1 MCSGTGDITIM
12 NRDALFAKL
21 ETITNLPT
29 LPAIMKRL
37 TEGVKDPNA
46 NAEKI
51 AGIIKDDPAMMARIL
66 KVINSAAYGASE
78 PITSLQQAVAMMGL
92 RGVQN
97 IALSTSVFETF
108 SRQDERDFNR
118 EEFWRHCICV
128 GIAVNV
134 LYNQTMEGL
143 SRRYARDVL
152 HLAGLLHDI
161 GKIIFEHFFHE
172 EFLRCLELSIKE
184 NIPLFEAECNVF
196 GANHAEVGAWLAT
209 RWNMSEEV
217 AAAVRFHHEPESAP
231 EKYVELVRL
240 CHTANYICC
249 LEKIG
254 DGGDNHAPV
263 FIIGVWKRI
272 GLKVRDIRTMVAT
285 ILEESKE
292 SETLLSIMRG

>member
-1 MCSGTGDITIM
+1 M
-12 NRDALFAKL
+12 NRDSLFAKL

-29 LPAIMKRL
+29 LPSIMNRL
-37 TEGVKDPNA
+37 SEGVRDPNA

-51 AGIIKDDPAMMARIL
+51 AKIIKDDPSMMARVL
-66 KVINSAAYGASE
+66 KVVNSAAYGASE
-78 PITSLQQAVAMMGL
+78 PVTSLQQAVAMMGL

-97 IALSTSVFETF
+97 IAMSTSVFETF
-108 SRQDERDFNR
+108 SKKDERDFNR

-134 LYNQTMEGL
+134 LYQQTQENI
-143 SRRYARDVL
+143 SRRYPRDVL

-172 EFLRCLELSIKE
+172 EFLQCLEVAVKDS
-184 NIPLFEAECNVF
+184 IPLFQAERNIF
-196 GANHAEVGAWLAT
+196 GADHAEVGAWLAK
-209 RWNMSEEV
+209 RWNMTEEI
-217 AAAVRFHHEPESAP
+217 AAAVRFHHQPEEAP
-231 EKYVELVRL
+231 EKFVELVRL

-263 FIIGVWKRI
+263 FIIWVWKRI
-272 GLKVRDIRTMVAT
+272 GLKVRDIRGIVLS